1 MKYPTVLEWTVRDGV
16 MFWFCLTCNVV
27 ADLGACGVGHELAAI
42 PPPPMDSTV
51 N

>member
-1 MKYPTVLEWTVRDGV
+1 MKYPVFVERTARDGV
-16 MFWFCLTCNVV
+16 MLWFCLTCNRV
-27 ADLGACGVGHELAAI
+27 ADLGACGVGHEVAAI